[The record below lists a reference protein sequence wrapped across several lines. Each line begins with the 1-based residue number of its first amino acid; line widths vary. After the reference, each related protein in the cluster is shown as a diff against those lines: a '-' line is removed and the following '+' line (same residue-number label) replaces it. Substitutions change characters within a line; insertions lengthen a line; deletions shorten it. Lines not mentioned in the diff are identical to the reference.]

1 MPKNS
6 SDTPKKPG
14 LIKSKI
20 DHRSPS
26 RFSMGVPVSAMRI
39 SALSLLTDFVC
50 LAAGFLMACASSS
63 TTNRHDV
70 VSSQGV
76 RVRKPQLVIT
86 RSKSANLSALYVSNF
101 SDGAADGW
109 TTTVFKLGANRE

>member
-1 MPKNS
+1 MA
-6 SDTPKKPG
+6 G
-14 LIKSKI
+14 QFCHCLLIKRRLLTTQGAEGFHLGLVGQVGNDALI
-20 DHRSPS
+20 GLQPS
-26 RFSMGVPVSAMRI
+26 QDIGAHQVAERTVRVMWPVSAMRI

-76 RVRKPQLVIT
+76 RVRKP
-86 RSKSANLSALYVSNF
+86 
-101 SDGAADGW
+101 
-109 TTTVFKLGANRE
+109 